1 MRIVAAV
8 GGNALLRRGQR
19 ADDAVQRRNLHG
31 AVAALADAVGGEELV
46 VVHGNGPQVG
56 LLARESAADPALRRP
71 YPLDSLVAET
81 QGMIGYW
88 LAAEL
93 GAALPDREV
102 AALVTRVVVRRS
114 DPAFALPTKFIGP
127 GYSLADSRALE
138 QQRGWRFL
146 RDGRRWRRVVAS
158 PDPVRIVEQSIVER
172 LLESGAVVVAAG
184 GGGIPVVG
192 DPGSEPGAVEAVVD
206 KDLSAALL
214 ARELKADA
222 LLLLTDVAAVQRGFG
237 TRQAE
242 PVAEATVAELVALGL
257 PEGSMAPKVEAAR
270 RFLAS
275 GGAVAAIG
283 ALEQAGEVLAGT
295 AGTRV
300 RM

>member
-1 MRIVAAV
+1 MRVVAAV

-19 ADDAVQRRNLHG
+19 ADEAVQRRNLHG
-31 AVAALADAVGGEELV
+31 AVAALAEALGGEELV

-56 LLARESAADPALRRP
+56 LLAQESAADPALRRP
-71 YPLDSLVAET
+71 YPLDSLVAQT

-93 GAALPDREV
+93 DAALPGREV

-138 QQRGWRFL
+138 QQRGWTFL

-158 PDPVRIVEQSIVER
+158 PDPVRIVEQPIVER

-184 GGGIPVVG
+184 GGGIPVLD
-192 DPGSEPGAVEAVVD
+192 DPGCQPGAVEAVID

-222 LLLLTDVAAVQRGFG
+222 LLLLTDVAAVQRRFG
-237 TRQAE
+237 TGQAE

-275 GGAVAAIG
+275 GGTVAAIG
-283 ALEQAGEVLAGT
+283 AVEQAGEVLAGA

>member
-1 MRIVAAV
+1 MRVVAAV

-19 ADDAVQRRNLHG
+19 ADETVQRENLRRAMA
-31 AVAALADAVGGEELV
+31 AVADALGGEELV
-46 VVHGNGPQVG
+46 LVHGNGPQVG
-56 LLARESAADPALRRP
+56 LLAQESAADPALRRP
-71 YPLDSLVAET
+71 YPLDALVAQT

-93 GAALPDREV
+93 ARALPSREV
-102 AALVTRVVVRRS
+102 AALVTRVVVRES

-127 GYSLADSRALE
+127 GYSRADSLTLE
-138 QQRGWRFL
+138 RERGWTFL
-146 RDGRRWRRVVAS
+146 RDGRRWRRVVPS
-158 PDPVRIVEQSIVER
+158 PDPVRIVELPVVER
-172 LLESGAVVVAAG
+172 LLESGTVVVAAG
-184 GGGIPVVG
+184 GGGVPVLQRTGSNRVG
-192 DPGSEPGAVEAVVD
+192 VEAVVD

-214 ARELKADA
+214 ATDLKADA
-222 LLLLTDVAAVQRGFG
+222 LLLLTDVTEVRRGFG
-237 TRQAE
+237 TPRAE
-242 PVAEATVAELVALGL
+242 PIAEATVPELVALGL

-275 GGAVAAIG
+275 GGTVAAIG

-300 RM
+300 RL